1 MIKRDCFALEK
12 LPSIKAWWD
21 QVTLTPED
29 SKIIV
34 FISGTFHGLN
44 ASTPKGGHEHPSSIL
59 GERLLW
65 KKAQKKEKK
74 NITSDVIKSIIPQR
88 RPISTISVC
97 KPW

>member
-1 MIKRDCFALEK
+1 VTKRDCFALEK

-21 QVTLTPED
+21 QVTLTPEE

-44 ASTPKGGHEHPSSIL
+44 ASTPKGGHEHPNSTL

-88 RPISTISVC
+88 RPLSTISVC
-97 KPW
+97 KP

>member
-1 MIKRDCFALEK
+1 MKRDCFALEK

-34 FISGTFHGLN
+34 FMRGTFQGLN
-44 ASTPKGGHEHPSSIL
+44 ASRPKGGHEHPSSIL

-65 KKAQKKEKK
+65 KNAQKKEKK
-74 NITSDVIKSIIPQR
+74 NITSDVIKSIIPHR
-88 RPISTISVC
+88 KPISTISVC